1 MADAG
6 RSSTPHKKKSA
17 SILGFFG
24 KSDAKGTSTK
34 EVNSPVKTCTHDRA
48 MEVIEEHTKTQNPS
62 FSIIGTA
69 ENLTPTEGTPIA
81 FRNGKIVF
89 HEKKLNLERH
99 PAVVAAV
106 FGFHQYIAQLQRES
120 GAGLPLQNIPREH
133 WSLVAMLIQER
144 DVVVSALVR
153 AIESQ
158 LCPVVFGED
167 STSNA
172 DILAAGA
179 VEGAIM
185 QIAEN
190 RNYGVPL
197 GELHCSNIDEVPQ
210 GLSIN
215 RWEVKDMDLLPQDV
229 REVVRKRRGRR
240 EQTHLGCVQWFRSLE
255 ALTRE
260 QILSGA
266 LKKLK
271 SGSHSGIAKG
281 NSSANGN
288 TTTATSNPGCI
299 SNGSGAIDSTS
310 AFTSPK
316 KTQTAVRGQRSLQT
330 FFATE
335 RPTSSVSQ
343 PNTKKDYYRSTFLP
357 FNVRDC
363 AQVYQFQPSGSFDP
377 GDVDRALISALSEDS
392 AHSGRLQTTELLAMF
407 VASSQPARAK
417 AKTKVKV
424 SVCDGIDLDEAE
436 LCLMRLRMMPIKLI
450 QFHANRR
457 PAYFGTCSKPLQHV
471 SGRRPFA
478 QDTTALDYSIDSDAE
493 WEAEDEDGEEL
504 QSEDDEDDEDE
515 DDEDFDEESGFVVG
529 EGDALTRVDGLTDDS
544 DLDKSDYNSEDEGM
558 EEINPDEEVICVDD
572 MEVDGTP
579 TVAVRQT
586 GHRLPGSKKST
597 RKSEHAPQQ
606 QRRRKVVPLTPVV
619 VGLAFEKVDLEHSNT
634 MNICNS
640 DSETQSLVA
649 EESAKTRPLDCL
661 AVTAL
666 DTSLPLCISTD
677 PDDMWEDKKGG
688 NVGGEVSSTTDGAGV
703 SARRGKLITEQDLG
717 ALVSVVHE
725 SPLGVSRLVEE
736 LKQAIP
742 DATKAQIERLIH
754 EHAKKEKRP
763 ATTRLLWYVNAELVS
778 KAHGLEI
785 SDSVPRPN
793 ESRSSAFFES
803 AAKRQRISNNPE
815 HRNKD
820 GDV

>member
-1 MADAG
+1 MADAS
-6 RSSTPHKKKSA
+6 RSSPHHKKKSA

-34 EVNSPVKTCTHDRA
+34 EVSSLAKTCTHNRPMVA
-48 MEVIEEHTKTQNPS
+48 IEEHTNTGNPS

-69 ENLTPTEGTPIA
+69 EKPTPVEGTPIA

-99 PAVVAAV
+99 PSVVAAV
-106 FGFHQYIAQLQRES
+106 FGFHQHIAQLQRES
-120 GAGLPLQNIPREH
+120 GAGLPLQNISREH

-144 DVVVSALVR
+144 DVTISALVR

-197 GELHCSNIDEVPQ
+197 GELHCSSIDEVPQ

-240 EQTHLGCVQWFRSLE
+240 EQTHLGCIQWFRSLE
-255 ALTRE
+255 TPKRD

-271 SGSHSGIAKG
+271 GGSQSSIARG
-281 NSSANGN
+281 SSSASAN
-288 TTTATSNPGCI
+288 TGTSTSSPGHI
-299 SNGSGAIDSTS
+299 GDGSGVIDGTS

-316 KTQTAVRGQRSLQT
+316 KPQTATRGQRSLQT

-335 RPTSSVSQ
+335 KPPSSVSQ
-343 PNTKKDYYRSTFLP
+343 PNKKKDYYRSTFLP

-363 AQVYQFQPSGSFDP
+363 AQVYQFRPSGSFDP
-377 GDVDRALISALSEDS
+377 DEIDRALMSALSDDGT
-392 AHSGRLQTTELLAMF
+392 HSGRLQTTELLSMF
-407 VASSQPARAK
+407 VSLSQPARTR
-417 AKTKVKV
+417 AKTKAKV
-424 SVCDGIDLDEAE
+424 SVCDGMDLDEVE

-457 PAYFGTCSKPLQHV
+457 PAYFGTCSKSVQHV
-471 SGRRPFA
+471 SGRRPFV
-478 QDTTALDYSIDSDAE
+478 QDTKLLDYGIDSDAE

-504 QSEDDEDDEDE
+504 RSEDEEDEEDE

-529 EGDALTRVDGLTDDS
+529 EGDALTRLDGLTDDS
-544 DLDKSDYNSEDEGM
+544 DVDKSDYNSEDEGM
-558 EEINPDEEVICVDD
+558 EEINPDEEVLCVSD
-572 MEVDGTP
+572 MEVDGAP

-586 GHRLPGSKKST
+586 GNRLSGPKKST
-597 RKSEHAPQQ
+597 RKSEHAPQL

-619 VGLAFEKVDLEHSNT
+619 VGLAFEKADLEQDST

-640 DSETQSLVA
+640 DSESQSHFA
-649 EESAKTRPLDCL
+649 EESAKTTSPLDSL
-661 AVTAL
+661 AVIAI

-688 NVGGEVSSTTDGAGV
+688 GVGGEVCCGTDGSGMG
-703 SARRGKLITEQDLG
+703 ARRGKLITEQDLG

-778 KAHGLEI
+778 KAHGLGI
-785 SDSVPRPN
+785 SDSVPPST
-793 ESRSSAFFES
+793 EPSSSEFFES
-803 AAKRQRISNNPE
+803 AAKRQRVSDNLK
-815 HRNKD
+815 RSD